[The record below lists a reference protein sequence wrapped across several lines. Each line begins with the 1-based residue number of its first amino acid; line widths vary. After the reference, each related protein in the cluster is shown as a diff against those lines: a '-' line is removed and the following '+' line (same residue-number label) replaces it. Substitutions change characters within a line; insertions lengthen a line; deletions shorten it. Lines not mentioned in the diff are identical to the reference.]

1 MRRALGVNRSYQCLI
16 CQTRDLTPTPGGRR
30 NGHKKPR
37 IFLPFHKPVAIESA
51 APGKMDNIIEVKEL
65 QIERKH
71 FYVELRENDRGK
83 FLRITEE
90 AHGRR
95 NCIIVPSTGVDDFT
109 AAIADVLTN
118 NGSAPV

>member
-1 MRRALGVNRSYQCLI
+1 
-16 CQTRDLTPTPGGRR
+16 
-30 NGHKKPR
+30 
-37 IFLPFHKPVAIESA
+37 
-51 APGKMDNIIEVKEL
+51 MDNVIEAREL

-95 NCIIVPSTGVDDFT
+95 NTIIVPSTGVADFT
-109 AAIADVLTN
+109 SAIEQVLVA
-118 NGSAPV
+118 NGNSQPA

>member
-1 MRRALGVNRSYQCLI
+1 MRKAAYFSSIPQIDCHKLGGS
-16 CQTRDLTPTPGGRR
+16 T
-30 NGHKKPR
+30 
-37 IFLPFHKPVAIESA
+37 
-51 APGKMDNIIEVKEL
+51 KMDNVIEAKEL

-95 NCIIVPSTGVDDFT
+95 NSIIVPSTGVDDFT
-109 AAIADVLTN
+109 AAISEVLAN
-118 NGSAPV
+118 NGSEPV

>member
-1 MRRALGVNRSYQCLI
+1 LARERFGVVNHRLLPSDSEGSKFPYKSADFSSISEVHCL
-16 CQTRDLTPTPGGRR
+16 
-30 NGHKKPR
+30 N
-37 IFLPFHKPVAIESA
+37 SA
-51 APGKMDNIIEVKEL
+51 ALGKMDNIIEAKEL

-95 NCIIVPSTGVDDFT
+95 NSIIVPSTGIDDFT
-109 AAIADVLTN
+109 ATIAEVLTN
-118 NGSAPV
+118 GETAPA